1 MRGGSVRHD
10 RKWIYGLAG
19 GRTRRAG
26 MIENSRTGERIVFE
40 VRTPELLVMRS
51 SWTRPGRRAAAH
63 LHPVMEERYDVLAGQ
78 AAFRIGSIERTAVAG
93 ETVVVPPGTP
103 HLAWNPTDGIVELR
117 ITMRPALRWARSRA
131 CGSGTLRAP
140 GCCPRLRSSGPAGRR
155 RCSG

>member
-1 MRGGSVRHD
+1 
-10 RKWIYGLAG
+10 
-19 GRTRRAG
+19 

-117 ITMRPALRWARSRA
+117 MTMRPALRWAEFVERLFA
-131 CGSGTLRAP
+131 GGDPATL
-140 GCCPRLRSSGPAGRR
+140 LREFRR
-155 RCSG
+155 EIVLDASAL